1 MNAKMKHRLAVQA
14 TIKDV
19 RFRMSEVKREM
30 RQLQFRIKAMQRIM
44 EDVKNS

>member
-19 RFRMSEVKREM
+19 RFRVSEIKRECAQLKFRIAKMQRMLDEVK
-30 RQLQFRIKAMQRIM
+30 K
-44 EDVKNS
+44 